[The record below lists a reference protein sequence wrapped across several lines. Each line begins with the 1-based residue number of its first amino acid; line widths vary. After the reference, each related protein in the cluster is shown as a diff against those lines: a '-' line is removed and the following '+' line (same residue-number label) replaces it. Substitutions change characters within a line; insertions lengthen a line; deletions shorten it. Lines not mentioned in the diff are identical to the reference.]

1 MNKNNIAPQADRY
14 SANTLKYYN
23 NLKNVGGFDETL
35 PNVGT
40 GIVGSPLC
48 GDVMKV
54 QLFIDD
60 DDKITDVKY
69 KVFGCVSAIASMEL
83 VSELLKGRTI
93 EEALSLTNEEVANSL
108 ELTELKKH
116 CSVLAKECIEAAV
129 NDYRLKQNK
138 TISMITVSDKA
149 MAKIKELISEHKSIG
164 INIAVLP
171 GGCSGFEYTLGYVDN
186 APTDKKFIEI
196 LGIKFFY
203 NPDEELLIKGVNIDI
218 VENSFGTGFIV
229 TNKNQMSC
237 GGGCEN
243 CTCGCFNK

>member
-14 SANTLKYYN
+14 SENTLKYYN
-23 NLKNVGGFDETL
+23 NLKNVGGFDESL

-54 QLFIDD
+54 QLFMGDD
-60 DDKITDVKY
+60 EKIAGVKY

-93 EEALSLTNEEVANSL
+93 DEALSLTNEEVANSL

-129 NDYRLKQNK
+129 NDYRAKQSK
-138 TISMITVSDKA
+138 TQSMITVSNKA
-149 MAKIKELISEHKSIG
+149 VAKIKELMAEHKSIG
-164 INIAVLP
+164 INIAILS
-171 GGCSGFEYTLGYVDN
+171 GGCSGIEYALGYVEEE
-186 APTDKKFIEI
+186 PKDKKSIEVDD
-196 LGIKFFY
+196 IKFFY
-203 NPDEELLIKGVNIDI
+203 NPDEELLIKGADIDL
-218 VENSFGTGFIV
+218 VENSFGAGFLV

-237 GGGCEN
+237 GGGCES
-243 CTCGCFNK
+243 CTCGCFKK